1 MAASGWL
8 DTAIKLTSATR
19 RDSAQPMCRELR
31 QRADGG
37 TLRVTDGSAHGGDRL
52 VVTSGALGSGTPGCA
67 TAGGRRYTGNLDR
80 RQRYRVGASRRHAP
94 WSASNGDYSVGR
106 LHRRM
111 RFTRASRYTADCQRP
126 PVPDAVYLTRV
137 ATSVLI
143 VRRPCK
149 RLARTS
155 SDMTS
160 AADDAYAQT
169 RWGIYPHSSHTPSAT
184 HKLSAVSPT
193 YDSGDD
199 KVYVTELA
207 AKPLSDLKAEKTD
220 ATQTHTVT

>member
-1 MAASGWL
+1 V
-8 DTAIKLTSATR
+8 
-19 RDSAQPMCRELR
+19 
-31 QRADGG
+31 DGG
-37 TLRVTDGSAHGGDRL
+37 TLRITRGVGAGVERL
-52 VVTSGALGSGTPGCA
+52 VSLRAGDALARPSPCTATAAAVGSYTGTILDLTGHDVEDRRITRLRAPGCVEW
-67 TAGGRRYTGNLDR
+67 RLL
-80 RQRYRVGASRRHAP
+80 VE
-94 WSASNGDYSVGR
+94 R
-106 LHRRM
+106 LHRRDGASPGRALYGRLHAAM
-111 RFTRASRYTADCQRP
+111 RR
-126 PVPDAVYLTRV
+126 LTERGN
-137 ATSVLI
+137 AMTESM
-143 VRRPCK
+143 K
-149 RLARTS
+149 RLA
-155 SDMTS
+155 DNVLV